1 MRKLLF
7 AIAVAAGAAG
17 LITSCSDSDDK
28 TMWES
33 YETWR
38 KTNVA
43 WFNELSTKKDANG
56 QNVFTTVAP
65 PYSPNNKFLMRF
77 IGERHPENLKP
88 LFTST
93 AMVNYELHLCNDSL
107 MDKGTGFKFS
117 LASGVI
123 TGWSMAVQ
131 EMHVGDSAEVILPYW
146 LAYGESGYGSIP
158 PYSYLRFNIKLTDI
172 PAYEV
177 RP

>member
-1 MRKLLF
+1 MKKLLL
-7 AIAVAAGAAG
+7 AIAVIAGAAG
-17 LITSCSDSDDK
+17 LTTSCSDSDDT

-33 YETWR
+33 YESWR
-38 KTNVA
+38 KTNET
-43 WFNELSTKKDANG
+43 WFTELANQKDANG
-56 QNVFTTVAP
+56 QNVFTTISP
-65 PYSPNNKFLMRF
+65 SYSPNNKFLMRY
-77 IGERHPENLKP
+77 IGERHPENLQP
-88 LFTST
+88 LYTSSAT
-93 AMVNYELHLCNDSL
+93 VNYELHLCNDSL
-107 MDKGTGFKFS
+107 MDKGTDFTSS

-123 TGWSMAVQ
+123 SGWSMAVQ

-146 LAYGESGYGSIP
+146 LAYGESGYGTIP